1 MTYWHQCTYMTYS
14 EEYRRE
20 RMMQICEHHLSHL
33 ENLKLIF
40 VEKFKDQKIL
50 MDIAMHTGLSNKPY
64 TLYIDDI
71 RGILRLLLLEFLL
84 CL

>member
-1 MTYWHQCTYMTYS
+1 MTYS
-14 EEYRRE
+14 EEYRRK

-40 VEKFKDQKIL
+40 VEKFKDQKKL
-50 MDIAMHTGLSNKPY
+50 MDIAMHTGLSNEPY